1 MITDPGVSSSGWQL
15 RVGTMPTP
23 FRIVPQDTVTVGR
36 LPEGRYD
43 LAWSVSPNCT
53 PHSSVPAQVSVSAGS
68 TSHVT
73 AIFNCAAWSALLKA
87 TTKSTGVSIPSEHQ
101 LVFRSQGYVT
111 VIAATVPADGT
122 ALIPLPDATTQYQ
135 VSVTSSNDQ
144 CRTTPSSQE
153 VPLKFT
159 GVTEMTFDIKCGTPS
174 AMDAAIEVV
183 TQTSGQA
190 VSSLLWQAFPT
201 SMTLSRGGVEHII
214 DMLPNGVVTLR
225 GYGTLEPLVAG
236 EHVAKWNYLPPNCT
250 GGEEPAPFQVVDGQ
264 VVRITLT
271 AACANWAGRL
281 QITAVQTDT
290 AAWPYGSSVVF
301 RIEGGGV
308 SPGVIPLAHLWAG
321 GSRHGAA
328 ALWRV

>member
-1 MITDPGVSSSGWQL
+1 VS
-15 RVGTMPTP
+15 
-23 FRIVPQDTVTVGR
+23 D
-36 LPEGRYD
+36 
-43 LAWSVSPNCT
+43 
-53 PHSSVPAQVSVSAGS
+53 SAGG

-87 TTKSTGVSIPSEHQ
+87 TTRSTGVSIPSEHQ

-122 ALIPLPDATTQYQ
+122 ALIPLPDAATQYQ

-144 CRTTPSSQE
+144 CRTEPSSRD

-174 AMDAAIEVV
+174 AMDATIEVQ

-201 SMTLSRGGVEHII
+201 SMTLSRAGVERII
-214 DMLPNGVVTLR
+214 DLLPNDVVTLR

-236 EHVAKWNYLPPNCT
+236 EHMAKWNHLPPNCT
-250 GGEEPAPFQVVDGQ
+250 GREEPAPFQVVDGQ

-271 AACANWAGRL
+271 AACADWAGRL

-290 AAWPYGSSVVF
+290 AALPYGSSVVF
-301 RIEGGGV
+301 RIEGGGL
-308 SPGVIPLAHLWAG
+308 PRGVIPSTYLWAG
-321 GSRHGAA
+321 GSGTVPLPYGEYDISVDPMLSGCYASDVYSQHVSVTSVET
-328 ALWRV
+328 ALRFNVRCTYAPGDWDW